1 MLVCLIE
8 FINLIIFF
16 ILQSFSFIYKGN
28 KRILCNVL
36 TLEGKSA
43 LTRVI
48 KFGISD
54 IAPAPLLLTS
64 FAGSSPPLIF
74 LAEIEKLT

>member
-1 MLVCLIE
+1 
-8 FINLIIFF
+8 
-16 ILQSFSFIYKGN
+16 
-28 KRILCNVL
+28 VL